1 MGPKQPIFPEQ
12 NFLVQNIV
20 ITFIYIL
27 VLSIVQNLKKFL
39 RLIQNYDDAPFLG
52 PKWSI
57 CPKQFFFLLEIYYHH
72 SHLPISPFH
81 YVKFK
86 KDSSSR
92 VMSMCNLWVQN
103 GPFPQIRIFLENLLM
118 SLVSFIHAYLHAR
131 NQSQILIY

>member
-103 GPFPQIRIFLENLLM
+103 GPFSQIRIFLENLLM
-118 SLVSFIHAYLHAR
+118 SLVSFIHAYLHAK